1 MESFNPALERL
12 LARAESLIGR
22 LESLVPGSA
31 TPAVDW
37 NHLAWR
43 WKRQGTRSDLAP
55 VLRPPV
61 MRLDDLKDIED
72 QKRRVLENTRHF
84 VEGRTANNVLLTGA
98 RGTGKSSL
106 VKALLHEFG
115 AQGLRLIEMDRDH
128 LTDLPEVVALIA
140 HRPERFIIFSDD
152 LSFES
157 GEPQYKALKA
167 ILDGSVESPSEN
179 VLIYATSNRRHLMP
193 EYFSD
198 NAATRHVEEEIH
210 PGEAVEEKI
219 SLSDRF
225 GLWVSFY
232 SFDQNAYLEIVEHW
246 VKVLGGDMKDA
257 AALRQTAL
265 QWALMRGSRSG
276 RTAWHFAR
284 HWSGGS
290 R

>member
-1 MESFNPALERL
+1 MRQLDPALEQL
-12 LARAESLIGR
+12 LHRAESLLLR
-22 LESLVPGSA
+22 LEALL
-31 TPAVDW
+31 PASGPVEVDW
-37 NHLAWR
+37 NHRAWR
-43 WKRQGTRSDLAP
+43 WRREGPRGYLAP
-55 VLRPPV
+55 VLRPPRI
-61 MRLDDLKDIED
+61 RLDDLKDIEE
-72 QKRRVLENTRHF
+72 QKRRVVENTGHF
-84 VEGRTANNVLLTGA
+84 VAGRTANNVLLTGA

-106 VKALLHEFG
+106 VKALLDEFG
-115 AQGLRLIEMDRDH
+115 HQGLRLIEMDKDH
-128 LTDLPEVVALIA
+128 LADLPEVVALVA
-140 HRPERFIIFSDD
+140 ERPERFVIFSDD

-167 ILDGSVESPSEN
+167 ILDGSVESTSEN

-198 NAATRHVEEEIH
+198 NADTRHGEEEIH

-232 SFDQNAYLEIVEHW
+232 SFDQDAYLEIVAHW
-246 VKVLGGDMKDA
+246 VQVLGATVEDPA
-257 AALRQTAL
+257 QFRQAAL
-265 QWALMRGSRSG
+265 QWALLRGSRSG

-284 HWSGGS
+284 HWAGGA

>member
-1 MESFNPALERL
+1 MEALTPALERL
-12 LARAESLIGR
+12 LTRAESLIGR
-22 LESLVPGSA
+22 LESWVPGTA
-31 TPAVDW
+31 LQEVDW

-43 WKRQGTRSDLAP
+43 WKRQGNQGYLAP
-55 VLRPPV
+55 VLRPPQIG
-61 MRLDDLKDIED
+61 LNDLKDIED
-72 QKRRVLENTRHF
+72 QKCRVAENTRHF

-115 AQGLRLIEMDRDH
+115 ARGLRLIEMDKDH
-128 LTDLPEVVALIA
+128 LTDLPELVAMIA
-140 HRPERFIIFSDD
+140 TRPERFIIFSDD

-167 ILDGSVESPSEN
+167 ILDGSVESTSEN

-198 NAATRHVEEEIH
+198 NAETRHVDEEIH

-246 VKVLGGDMKDA
+246 VGVLGGALDDGP
-257 AALRQTAL
+257 ALRQAAL

>member
-1 MESFNPALERL
+1 MSPDLERL
-12 LARAESLIGR
+12 IARAESLIGR
-22 LESLVPGSA
+22 LEALLPVAGKVE
-31 TPAVDW
+31 VDW

-43 WKRQGTRSDLAP
+43 WKRQGNQGFLAP
-55 VLRPPV
+55 VLRPPRI
-61 MRLDDLKDIED
+61 RLNDLKDVEE
-72 QKRRVLENTRHF
+72 QKRRVVENTSHF
-84 VEGRTANNVLLTGA
+84 VAGRTANNVLLTGA

-106 VKALLHEFG
+106 VKALLDEFG
-115 AQGLRLIEMDRDH
+115 GQGLRLIEMDKDH
-128 LTDLPEVVALIA
+128 LTDLPEVVALVA
-140 HRPERFIIFSDD
+140 SRPERFIIFSDD

-167 ILDGSVESPSEN
+167 ILDGSVEGTSEN

-193 EYFSD
+193 EFFSE
-198 NAATRHVEEEIH
+198 NAATRHVDEEIH

-246 VKVLGGDMKDA
+246 IGVLGATVEDPATM
-257 AALRQTAL
+257 RQAAL

-284 HWSGGS
+284 HWAGGS